1 MYSKI
6 VKNKKNM
13 LSLTK
18 LYDVNA
24 VVLGSQLL
32 QVLQTKNNMQKFMF
46 KLYVE
51 L

>member
-1 MYSKI
+1 
-6 VKNKKNM
+6 M

-32 QVLQTKNNMQKFMF
+32 QVLQPKNNMQKFLF